1 VLDPED
7 VPKYLNSP
15 QTVLFDKSRLLYGL
29 DKARRAIRDREEVV
43 IVEGYLGVIVPYQ
56 HGFQNVVAT
65 MGTALTDEHLGKVK
79 RYANRIILAMDSDAA
94 GVKATLRGLDVA
106 RDTLDRKEELMVDA
120 RGWIRRE
127 ARLQA
132 DIRVAVLPEGQD
144 PDDVVNEDPEQLRE
158 ILDQARPVV
167 IHVME
172 TLAGGRDLEDPKVKS
187 AVAEQVVPLI
197 EDVPS
202 QIERE
207 AYLQRL
213 ARRLEVDE
221 RTLLSYRTQKT
232 SSRSSRVRS
241 SRPAPPEPFQGKS
254 SEAQRPHRKGE
265 SYEAH
270 CVGILLRE
278 PELLYRV
285 DRQLSKAGLNRLTE
299 GDFQNA
305 DHQILIGLIR
315 GALQQNDQ
323 EPRTYVVKNL
333 SGEILSKA
341 DELLE
346 RTSGLNPKTDKVLED
361 LLRAFLNLRRWQV
374 ANSNSHL
381 RYLLEN
387 DQANGDYQAG
397 EYQSIIIENLQALNK
412 IDKAIK
418 LFTSRTA
425 ALH

>member
-1 VLDPED
+1 
-7 VPKYLNSP
+7 
-15 QTVLFDKSRLLYGL
+15 
-29 DKARRAIRDREEVV
+29 
-43 IVEGYLGVIVPYQ
+43 VIVPYQ

-65 MGTALTDEHLGKVK
+65 MGTALTDEHLSKVK

-106 RDTLDRKEELMVDA
+106 RDTLDRKEELTVDA

-144 PDDVVNEDPEQLRE
+144 PDDVVNRDPEQLRE

-172 TLAGGRDLEDPKVKS
+172 TLAAGRDLDDPKVKS
-187 AVAEQVVPLI
+187 EVAEQVVPLI

-232 SSRSSRVRS
+232 SSRSSRIRS

-254 SEAQRPHRKGE
+254 SEAQRPRRKGE

-285 DRQLSKAGLNRLTE
+285 DRQLSKAGLERLTE
-299 GDFQNA
+299 GDFQNT

-397 EYQSIIIENLQALNK
+397 EYQSTIIENLRALNR

>member
-1 VLDPED
+1 
-7 VPKYLNSP
+7 
-15 QTVLFDKSRLLYGL
+15 
-29 DKARRAIRDREEVV
+29 
-43 IVEGYLGVIVPYQ
+43 
-56 HGFQNVVAT
+56 
-65 MGTALTDEHLGKVK
+65 
-79 RYANRIILAMDSDAA
+79 
-94 GVKATLRGLDVA
+94 
-106 RDTLDRKEELMVDA
+106 
-120 RGWIRRE
+120 
-127 ARLQA
+127 
-132 DIRVAVLPEGQD
+132 
-144 PDDVVNEDPEQLRE
+144 
-158 ILDQARPVV
+158 
-167 IHVME
+167 ME